1 MSDNNLSTVKFF
13 KPDGAFSFEKSV
25 SDITEEYCQ
34 KIKSTF
40 FGAGGFCTVN
50 NTKITD
56 HIALYELCKAPLA
69 VPSDKKTLS
78 VLITVKQGNNTL
90 DSWEATA
97 ADISPN
103 AIIKRA
109 VNNDFF
115 YPGDTFS
122 YLVQNIV
129 TGATLLNADVS
140 IEMYQ
145 LVANE
150 NHLIL

>member
-1 MSDNNLSTVKFF
+1 MTSNTLSTVKFF
-13 KPDGAFSFEKSV
+13 KPDGSFCYEKSIG
-25 SDITEEYCQ
+25 DITEDYCQ
-34 KIKSTF
+34 KIKSVF

-50 NTKITD
+50 NTKVTD
-56 HIALYELCKAPLA
+56 HIALYELCKAPSA
-69 VPSDKKTLS
+69 VPSDKKSLS
-78 VLITVKQGNNTL
+78 VLITLKQGSKKL

-97 ADISPN
+97 SDISPN

-115 YPGDTFS
+115 YPGDTLN

-129 TGATLLNADVS
+129 TGATLLNVDVS
-140 IEMYQ
+140 MEMYQ